1 MKKPNFQSYLLL
13 FILAAIWGS
22 AFFNYKIVLR
32 SFDIFILASG
42 RLFFASIFSVA
53 ISVFFLSSVKLKDF
67 YSKDF
72 YWFLLIGLIN
82 YAIPFVFIA
91 IGIDKMSSGLAA
103 LLMSAGPFYAIILS
117 HFLTDDKFNRFKFI
131 GTCIGFLSVS
141 ILVYDQIYIT
151 ENTNLISVLFVMG
164 ASFFYIIG
172 GLIIKKITTRYNNET
187 ITCFSMIWAT
197 LLLAPL
203 TFYFNPNLIGMTFY
217 IESFY
222 SLIYLGI
229 VSTAI
234 AFYIRAKL
242 IINNGLVFMS
252 QVSLLL
258 PIFGVFFSYLFLK
271 EAFYP
276 SMAISLVFL
285 IMGLFIL
292 QKGYKKNKP

>member
-42 RLFFASIFSVA
+42 RLFFASIFSIA

-67 YSKDF
+67 YSRDF
-72 YWFLLIGLIN
+72 FWFLLIGLIN

-117 HFLTDDKFNRFKFI
+117 HFFTNDKFNKFKLL
-131 GTCIGFLSVS
+131 GTFVGFLGVL
-141 ILVYDQIYIT
+141 ILLYDQIYIT
-151 ENTNLISVLFVMG
+151 KNTNIISVLFVLA
-164 ASFFYIIG
+164 ASLSYIFG
-172 GLIIKKITTRYNNET
+172 GLLIKKIITKYNNET
-187 ITCFSMIWAT
+187 VTCFSMIWASI
-197 LLLAPL
+197 LLAPI
-203 TFYFNPNLIGMTFY
+203 TFYLYEHAIEKPLY
-217 IESFY
+217 KESFY
-222 SLIYLGI
+222 SLIYLGA

-234 AFYIRAKL
+234 AFYIRAK
-242 IINNGLVFMS
+242 IIIDNGLVFMS

-258 PIFGVFFSYLFLK
+258 PIFGVFFSYIFLH
-271 EAFYP
+271 EPFYS
-276 SMAISLVFL
+276 SMAISLIFL

-292 QKGYKKNKP
+292 QKGYRTIKI